1 MRRVAVIGIGHWHQK
16 LYLEPLRKLADVTIV
31 GVSDREPEV
40 AARWADELGT
50 VSDTDYR
57 SLCETVRPDF
67 VFALGRHCDMAAE
80 AEYLMRAGIPF
91 AMEKPCGR
99 DYAEVK
105 RLAEL
110 QDELGAFAAIPFT
123 WRQTDLAAGL
133 RQQFGSGQLSYLLFR
148 RLLGL
153 PSRYIESGCSW
164 MLDPDQAGG
173 GCTMNLGVHWID
185 LFQWLTGDPDT
196 EVVSAL
202 LANSRWNLPVE
213 DYSLLV
219 LRSGS
224 SYCVTDTG
232 YVYPGGKLDMHHS
245 VVGADSYLI
254 SDADGHGSLSDFHG
268 ATRPLDIPTA
278 PDYGRFVTEV
288 LDQAAAGQ
296 APIATMRDMAAVM
309 KVVDSAYRLAG
320 RL

>member
-16 LYLEPLRKLADVTIV
+16 LYLDPLRKLGDVAIV
-31 GVSDREPEV
+31 GVSDPEAEV
-40 AARWADELGT
+40 ASHWADELGT
-50 VSDTDYR
+50 VADTDYQD
-57 SLCETVRPDF
+57 LCDKVRPDF

-80 AEYLMRAGIPF
+80 ADYLMRADMPF

-99 DYAEVK
+99 DYAEVQA
-105 RLAEL
+105 LANLES
-110 QDELGAFAAIPFT
+110 ERHAFAAIPFT
-123 WRQTDLAAGL
+123 WRQTDLAAAL
-133 RQQFGSGQLSYLLFR
+133 RAQFSGGRLSYLLFR

-153 PSRYIESGCSW
+153 PDRYMEAGCSW
-164 MLDPDQAGG
+164 MLDPALAGG

-185 LFQWLTGDPDT
+185 LFLWLTGDPQV

-202 LANSRWNLPVE
+202 LSNSRWKLPVE

-219 LRSGS
+219 LKSGD

-245 VVGADSYLI
+245 VVGTDSYLI
-254 SDADGHGSLSDFHG
+254 SDANGQGSVSDFHG
-268 ATRPLDIPTA
+268 SAHELAIQTA

-288 LDQAAAGQ
+288 LDQAANGHE
-296 APIATMRDMAAVM
+296 PIATMQDMAAVM

>member
-1 MRRVAVIGIGHWHQK
+1 MRRVAVIGIGHWHQF
-16 LYLEPLRKLADVTIV
+16 LYLEPLKKLSDVTIV
-31 GVSDREPEV
+31 GVSDPDAEV
-40 AARWADELGT
+40 AAHWAGQLGT
-50 VSDTDYR
+50 VSDPDYR
-57 SLCETVRPDF
+57 SLCEKVKPDF

-80 AEYLMRAGIPF
+80 AEYLMRSDIPF

-99 DYAEVK
+99 DYAEVRK
-105 RLAEL
+105 LAEL
-110 QDELGAFAAIPFT
+110 QAERHAFAAIPFT
-123 WRQTDLAAGL
+123 WRQTDLAAQL
-133 RQQFGSGQLSYLLFR
+133 RARFSEGKLSYLLFR

-153 PSRYIESGCSW
+153 PQRYLDAGCAW
-164 MLDPDQAGG
+164 MLDPALAGG

-202 LANSRWNLPVE
+202 LASSRWKLPVE

-219 LRSGS
+219 LKSGD

-245 VVGADSYLI
+245 VVGSDSYLI
-254 SDADGHGSLSDFHG
+254 SDADSHGSVSDFQG
-268 ATRPLDIPTA
+268 STQPLDIPTA

-288 LDQAAAGQ
+288 LDQAATGQ
-296 APIATMRDMAAVM
+296 EPIATMQDMAAVM
-309 KVVDSAYRLAG
+309 KVIDRAYRLAG